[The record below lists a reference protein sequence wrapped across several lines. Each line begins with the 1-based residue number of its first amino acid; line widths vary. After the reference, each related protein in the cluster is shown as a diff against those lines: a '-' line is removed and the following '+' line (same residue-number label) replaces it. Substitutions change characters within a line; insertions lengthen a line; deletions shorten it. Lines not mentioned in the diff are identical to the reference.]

1 MKAQISVVI
10 PVYRSQE
17 IVEPLCRAL
26 LTALSSLRHEIIL
39 VDDCSPD
46 DSWAV
51 IKSVAAQHE
60 QIRGIHLRRNA
71 GQDRAIMAGLN
82 FAMGDYVV
90 IMDDDLQHDPED
102 IPRLYQKITE
112 GYDVCYANYRKKRQ
126 KLYKNFGSYL
136 AGKVAQ
142 RVLSKPNHIYMSPF
156 KIIRRE
162 VTDRIVAYKGPFPYI
177 DGLIFQITGN
187 ITQITVEHHRR
198 YAGESTHNIWKQLPV
213 FLTLTTNY
221 SILPLRAMAIFG
233 LICSLISF
241 FLGIYFLCVY
251 FWVGIKVYG
260 WTALALINLFIGGTV
275 LMSLGFIGEYIG
287 RVLMNVN
294 GVPQYVI
301 EETVNTA
308 IDKNE
313 NRSVVG

>member
-1 MKAQISVVI
+1 MKTQISVVI
-10 PVYRSQE
+10 PVYRSRE

-26 LTALSSLRHEIIL
+26 LNSLSSLRYEIIL

-51 IKSVAAQHE
+51 IKRVAAQHE
-60 QIRGIHLRRNA
+60 QIRGIHLRKNA

-82 FAMGDYVV
+82 FAKGDYVV

-102 IPRLYQKITE
+102 IPRLYRKIIE

-126 KLYKNFGSYL
+126 KFYKNFGSYL
-136 AGKVAQ
+136 AGRVA
-142 RVLSKPNHIYMSPF
+142 RWVLSKPNDIYMSPF

-187 ITQITVEHHRR
+187 ITQITVEHHQR
-198 YAGESTHNIWKQLPV
+198 YAGKSTHTVWKQIPV

-221 SILPLRAMAIFG
+221 SIMPLRAMAIFG

-241 FLGIYFLCVY
+241 FLGIYFLFVY
-251 FWVGIKVYG
+251 FWVGVTVYG
-260 WTALALINLFIGGTV
+260 WTALVLINLFIGGAV

-313 NRSVVG
+313 GGNIVV